1 MWLEIR
7 GDTMATHIF
16 MLIIY
21 TQIKKEMSTAS
32 MASSTTANEAHPE
45 VGAMTNQTARPT
57 AAAAAGS
64 NCPTEH
70 EPQMQWEHVEG
81 ALVEEE
87 EGSK

>member
-1 MWLEIR
+1 MWLEIWGR
-7 GDTMATHIF
+7 DTMATHIF

-32 MASSTTANEAHPE
+32 MAGSATANEAHPE
-45 VGAMTNQTARPT
+45 VGAMTNPT

-64 NCPTEH
+64 NYPTEH
-70 EPQMQWEHVEG
+70 EPQMQWEHLEG